1 MARRGDL
8 LRSPGARIIAALA
21 LAELAYRLLLKP
33 RRTLE
38 ARLGITR
45 RAAAPGSL
53 SSRAPRF
60 PK

>member
-1 MARRGDL
+1 

-53 SSRAPRF
+53 GTGAPRF